1 MAKCK
6 LLMQTG
12 QVQKIIDFF
21 DGYSDD
27 KVSCKYIKK
36 VGIKLNLNVKL
47 NYHLK
52 KQQVIVKEY
61 LKELQK
67 VKYYTSQFNQTDSLD
82 KIKMIRTDK
91 SLFFSSQ
98 KITLCI

>member
-27 KVSCKYIKK
+27 KVSCKYVKK
-36 VGIKLNLNVKL
+36 VGIKAEFECETDTIVIIITIVITRPFMVTRSFKNFLNFNS
-47 NYHLK
+47 
-52 KQQVIVKEY
+52 VI
-61 LKELQK
+61 
-67 VKYYTSQFNQTDSLD
+67 FSL
-82 KIKMIRTDK
+82 
-91 SLFFSSQ
+91 
-98 KITLCI
+98 

>member
-27 KVSCKYIKK
+27 KEFECETELSPEEAAGHCKGVFKGTPEGK
-36 VGIKLNLNVKL
+36 VLYFSIQPDG
-47 NYHLK
+47 
-52 KQQVIVKEY
+52 
-61 LKELQK
+61 
-67 VKYYTSQFNQTDSLD
+67 
-82 KIKMIRTDK
+82 
-91 SLFFSSQ
+91 FFG
-98 KITLCI
+98 

>member
-27 KVSCKYIKK
+27 KVSCRYVKK
-36 VGIKLNLNVKL
+36 VGIKA
-47 NYHLK
+47 
-52 KQQVIVKEY
+52 EFECET
-61 LKELQK
+61 ELSPEEAAGHCKGVFKGTPEGK
-67 VKYYTSQFNQTDSLD
+67 VLYFSIQPDG
-82 KIKMIRTDK
+82 
-91 SLFFSSQ
+91 FFG
-98 KITLCI
+98 

>member
-36 VGIKLNLNVKL
+36 VGIKAEFECEL

>member
-27 KVSCKYIKK
+27 KVSCKYVKK
-36 VGIKLNLNVKL
+36 VGIKAEFECDRSIQPSIGHCRQAS
-47 NYHLK
+47 YHK
-52 KQQVIVKEY
+52 PG
-61 LKELQK
+61 
-67 VKYYTSQFNQTDSLD
+67 
-82 KIKMIRTDK
+82 
-91 SLFFSSQ
+91 
-98 KITLCI
+98 

>member
-36 VGIKLNLNVKL
+36 VGIKAEFECETELSPEEAAGHCKGVFKGTPEVKVL
-47 NYHLK
+47 YFSI
-52 KQQVIVKEY
+52 QP
-61 LKELQK
+61 
-67 VKYYTSQFNQTDSLD
+67 DG
-82 KIKMIRTDK
+82 
-91 SLFFSSQ
+91 FFG
-98 KITLCI
+98 

>member
-36 VGIKLNLNVKL
+36 VGIKA
-47 NYHLK
+47 
-52 KQQVIVKEY
+52 EFECET
-61 LKELQK
+61 ELSPEEAAGHCK
-67 VKYYTSQFNQTDSLD
+67 GVFKGTQFNQTDSLD

>member
-36 VGIKLNLNVKL
+36 VGIKA
-47 NYHLK
+47 
-52 KQQVIVKEY
+52 
-61 LKELQK
+61 ELQK
-67 VKYYTSQFNQTDSLD
+67 TFPSQ
-82 KIKMIRTDK
+82 K
-91 SLFFSSQ
+91 SKSYLFFWGAAARF
-98 KITLCI
+98 LCSASASRAAHRSGADRYR

>member
-36 VGIKLNLNVKL
+36 VGIKAEFEANNKDLVFSATEAAGHCKGVF
-47 NYHLK
+47 K
-52 KQQVIVKEY
+52 GTPEG
-61 LKELQK
+61 K
-67 VKYYTSQFNQTDSLD
+67 VLYFSIQPDG
-82 KIKMIRTDK
+82 
-91 SLFFSSQ
+91 FFG
-98 KITLCI
+98 

>member
-27 KVSCKYIKK
+27 KVSCKYVKK
-36 VGIKLNLNVKL
+36 VGIKAEFECETEYHQKKL
-47 NYHLK
+47 
-52 KQQVIVKEY
+52 QVIVKEY

>member
-36 VGIKLNLNVKL
+36 VGIKA
-47 NYHLK
+47 
-52 KQQVIVKEY
+52 EFECET
-61 LKELQK
+61 ELY
-67 VKYYTSQFNQTDSLD
+67 V
-82 KIKMIRTDK
+82 
-91 SLFFSSQ
+91 
-98 KITLCI
+98 CIE

>member
-1 MAKCK
+1 
-6 LLMQTG
+6 MQTG

-27 KVSCKYIKK
+27 KVSCKYVKK
-36 VGIKLNLNVKL
+36 VGIKAEFECE
-47 NYHLK
+47 
-52 KQQVIVKEY
+52 IVKEY

>member
-36 VGIKLNLNVKL
+36 VGIKAEFECETELSPEEAAG
-47 NYHLK
+47 HC
-52 KQQVIVKEY
+52 
-61 LKELQK
+61 KELQK

>member
-36 VGIKLNLNVKL
+36 VGIKA
-47 NYHLK
+47 
-52 KQQVIVKEY
+52 EFECET
-61 LKELQK
+61 ELSPEEAAGHCKGVFQRN
-67 VKYYTSQFNQTDSLD
+67 S
-82 KIKMIRTDK
+82 RR
-91 SLFFSSQ
+91 
-98 KITLCI
+98 

>member
-27 KVSCKYIKK
+27 KVSCES
-36 VGIKLNLNVKL
+36 KLNLNVKL
-47 NYHLK
+47 NYHQK
-52 KQQVIVKEY
+52 KLQVIVKEY

>member
-27 KVSCKYIKK
+27 KGVFKGTPEGK
-36 VGIKLNLNVKL
+36 VLYFSIQPDG
-47 NYHLK
+47 
-52 KQQVIVKEY
+52 
-61 LKELQK
+61 
-67 VKYYTSQFNQTDSLD
+67 
-82 KIKMIRTDK
+82 
-91 SLFFSSQ
+91 FFG
-98 KITLCI
+98 